1 MLVGASGGA
10 GAWPAAAL
18 EAVADGVGFGEMA
31 AAEGGSGAWGRLDGG
46 DGGHWCLF
54 SLEMRLVVEVEVK
67 DGYLPLVRR

>member
-31 AAEGGSGAWGRLDGG
+31 AAEGGSGAWDA
-46 DGGHWCLF
+46 W
-54 SLEMRLVVEVEVK
+54 MVVTVDIGVSS
-67 DGYLPLVRR
+67 P